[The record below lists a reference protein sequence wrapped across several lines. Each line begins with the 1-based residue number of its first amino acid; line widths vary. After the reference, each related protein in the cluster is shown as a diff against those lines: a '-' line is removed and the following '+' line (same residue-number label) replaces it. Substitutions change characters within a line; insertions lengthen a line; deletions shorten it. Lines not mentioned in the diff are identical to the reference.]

1 MTYSGWWWKIPP
13 SLSSAAGRWLI
24 SLETRGEKEKWES
37 FSRTRQNVR
46 NSEQMWRKTLSAG
59 GSAERTMTQRPRV
72 LRCGGCFIFF
82 LTAFRYLFL
91 DNEKFAKKNES
102 PAAFFL
108 FLFVSL
114 DSKVLLRGYVTLC
127 WKTIK
132 CSVFRCPG
140 NASISSVLW
149 FCLRF
154 LATKRKTGERKKMG
168 QTHFGYQA
176 TETES
181 KSQRDNEES
190 YGSSLSRQ
198 GSIKKKQ
205 LTGWNEP

>member
-1 MTYSGWWWKIPP
+1 MR
-13 SLSSAAGRWLI
+13 SL
-24 SLETRGEKEKWES
+24 
-37 FSRTRQNVR
+37 Q
-46 NSEQMWRKTLSAG
+46 
-59 GSAERTMTQRPRV
+59 
-72 LRCGGCFIFF
+72 
-82 LTAFRYLFL
+82 
-91 DNEKFAKKNES
+91 KKNES

-198 GSIKKKQ
+198 GSIKKK
-205 LTGWNEP
+205 TTHRVKWAVNEPAVIGASLLEMGGGYRNQRQRLPVAARTEVSGCWKKRRWHCSSHTRATLS